1 MNVTTSVQ
9 LLAPTTDTFTNIR
22 KGTFPVTIANI
33 VLHSK
38 VSLLLTGIRIELT
51 DRLNA
56 CRQTAKKH
64 LNVTRNCKST

>member
-22 KGTFPVTIANI
+22 NGTSPVKI
-33 VLHSK
+33 VNVVSHSK
-38 VSLLLTGIRIELT
+38 VSLLLTGIRIEVT
-51 DRLNA
+51 DHLSS

-64 LNVTRNCKST
+64 LNVTQNYKST